1 MLPPRAPCSTTQAKA
16 CMERSSPEFERGHA
30 ENTPDSNRRW
40 LLRVHSCGFEGACHT
55 VPFGQRHRSRVG
67 LRHIEDNDLARHAR
81 GQPIKQIAC
90 DLIVVGEERA
100 DLKHSKYLS
109 APRLARHPESGYY
122 DAQAENPTSC
132 SSPAERERRQDPRC
146 GFADSPCRAGRCAC
160 QNLCRETPVS
170 RYTDR

>member
-100 DLKHSKYLS
+100 DLAPCPATAQHAVPRDTIIADCRQRNGVRLSDPCCEEARTRSGKALAVGVDQYLAS
-109 APRLARHPESGYY
+109 EVR
-122 DAQAENPTSC
+122 
-132 SSPAERERRQDPRC
+132 
-146 GFADSPCRAGRCAC
+146 
-160 QNLCRETPVS
+160 
-170 RYTDR
+170 